1 MKPVEKL
8 IRERRSVRTYD
19 ERPLASEDLQKL
31 REWIDRID
39 NPYDVPV
46 TFTLLDAKEHG
57 LSSPVLCGDTLYVGG
72 KLKPADHWNEAFGY
86 AFEKLVLAAQ
96 SLGLGTVWIGG
107 TMNRAIFEKAMALED
122 GEVMPC
128 VTPVGYT
135 AAKMSIR
142 EGLMRK
148 GVKADWRMPFEE
160 LFFDGAWDTPLTAQ
174 KAGALAYPLE
184 MVRLAPSAVNKQP
197 WRAVVMKDTVHFYLK
212 RNRDFAIGKS
222 GDMQKIDVGIAL
234 CHFDLAAQEADLKPQ
249 FLLADPGLPL
259 ESGMEYIASYR
270 VSLS

>member
-1 MKPVEKL
+1 MKPIEKL

-19 ERPLASEDLQKL
+19 ERPLTSEDLQKL
-31 REWIDRID
+31 CALIDQID
-39 NPYDVPV
+39 NPYEIPI
-46 TFTLLDAKEHG
+46 TFKLLDAKEHG
-57 LSSPVLCGDTLYVGG
+57 LSSPVLCGDTLYVGA
-72 KLKPADHWNEAFGY
+72 KITPTEHWNEAYGY

-107 TMNRAIFEKAMALED
+107 TMNRAIFEKAMALEA
-122 GEVMPC
+122 GEIMPC

-160 LFFDGAWDTPLTAQ
+160 LFFDGTWEKPLTAE
-174 KAGALAYPLE
+174 KADALAYPLE

-197 WRAVVMKDTVHFYLK
+197 WRAVVAGDTVHFYLQ
-212 RNRDFAIGKS
+212 RNKDFAIGQS
-222 GDMQKIDVGIAL
+222 GDMQKIDAGIAL
-234 CHFDLAAQEADLKPQ
+234 CHFDLAAQEAGLKPQ
-249 FLLADPGLPL
+249 FLLSDPGLPL
-259 ESGMEYIASYR
+259 EAGMAYIASYR
-270 VSLS
+270 VTLP

>member
-1 MKPVEKL
+1 MIDKL

-19 ERPLASEDLQKL
+19 ARPLTPDDLQKL
-31 REWIDRID
+31 REQIDQIT
-39 NPYDVPV
+39 NPYQIPV
-46 TFTLLDAKEHG
+46 GFKLLDAKEHG

-72 KLKPADHWNEAFGY
+72 RITPCEHWNEAFGY
-86 AFEKLVLAAQ
+86 AFEKLILAAQ

-107 TMNRAIFEKAMALED
+107 TMNRAIFEKAMDLAE

-160 LFFDGAWDTPLTAQ
+160 LFFDGAWDAPLTAE
-174 KAGALAYPLE
+174 KAGTLAYPLE
-184 MVRLAPSAVNKQP
+184 MVRLGPSAVNKQP
-197 WRAVVMKDTVHFYLK
+197 WRAVVVNDTLHFYLK
-212 RNRDFAIGKS
+212 RNKDFAVGQH

-234 CHFDLAAQEADLKPQ
+234 CHFDLAAQEAGLQPQ
-249 FLLADPGLPL
+249 FLLSDPGLPL
-259 ESGMEYIASYR
+259 DNGMEYIASYR
-270 VSLS
+270 VKLP